1 MKKILNTISTVLV
14 AIVVG
19 LVLVM
24 YGPKLVGY
32 EPLMVLSGSMEPTYH
47 VGSLVYVGK
56 TDPTD
61 LKEGDVITFSINDQT
76 LVTHRI
82 IEVNQEEQWVRT
94 KGDANENED
103 GGTTSFTKIKGVV
116 KFSIPFLGY
125 LAAYLATKS
134 GMIMAVTVVIV
145 ILLLSVLPDM
155 LFKESEGEDSE
166 K

>member
-1 MKKILNTISTVLV
+1 M
-14 AIVVG
+14 
-19 LVLVM
+19 
-24 YGPKLVGY
+24 
-32 EPLMVLSGSMEPTYH
+32 
-47 VGSLVYVGK
+47 
-56 TDPTD
+56 
-61 LKEGDVITFSINDQT
+61 
-76 LVTHRI
+76 
-82 IEVNQEEQWVRT
+82 NQEEQWVRT
-94 KGDANENED
+94 KGDANVNED

-166 K
+166 I